1 MEEKSV
7 MSELSEGMK
16 LANELKRKIIDHPST
31 TTTTTTSTTTTT
43 NSSGEECGLL
53 VEKIVSCYDNA
64 LALLNC
70 IDLLTNNV
78 TTTTQVLS
86 HHDSK
91 DYYNHV
97 SKYATKKR

>member
-31 TTTTTTSTTTTT
+31 TTTTTTST

-97 SKYATKKR
+97 SNYATKKR

>member
-16 LANELKRKIIDHPST
+16 LANELKRKIIGHPST
-31 TTTTTTSTTTTT
+31 TTTTST